1 MTGALALFPRFILT
15 AVRLVSVL
23 FADAGT
29 GGTAVDAAG
38 AETEQER
45 LERETVEIMDQLGNA
60 ILRLAYSY
68 LHNMEDAE
76 DILQETLIKFVTTKP
91 VFENEKHRKAWL
103 LTVAANLAKN
113 RIEYNR
119 VRSSEEL
126 NEEIAGAAPE
136 EEEDDLSYVWEA
148 VKKLPDNQREV
159 IHLFYQEGYKTAEI
173 ANILGRKEATIRSDL
188 KRARDKLKEIL
199 KRWENIGVTD
209 HGNWANQE
217 AMFVRQLRNMII
229 YAMAITKSA
238 RSRDESRGAHA
249 KIMLDENG
257 KRIEKDGELQF
268 YPRNDEKF
276 MFTSVVSFDA
286 ATEEPVVTYEEF
298 EHSLIKARP
307 RNYAVAK
314 KE

>member
-29 GGTAVDAAG
+29 GGTAG
-38 AETEQER
+38 AQTDSETEAER
-45 LERETVEIMDQLGNA
+45 IERETVEIMDQLGNA

-173 ANILGRKEATIRSDL
+173 ADILGRKEATIRSDL

-199 KRWENIGVTD
+199 KE
-209 HGNWANQE
+209 AN
-217 AMFVRQLRNMII
+217 
-229 YAMAITKSA
+229 
-238 RSRDESRGAHA
+238 D
-249 KIMLDENG
+249 
-257 KRIEKDGELQF
+257 
-268 YPRNDEKF
+268 
-276 MFTSVVSFDA
+276 
-286 ATEEPVVTYEEF
+286 F
-298 EHSLIKARP
+298 E
-307 RNYAVAK
+307 
-314 KE
+314 

>member
-15 AVRLVSVL
+15 AVRLVSVFL
-23 FADAGT
+23 ADAGT
-29 GGTAVDAAG
+29 GGTAVEAAG

-148 VKKLPDNQREV
+148 VKKLPDNQMEV

-199 KRWENIGVTD
+199 KE
-209 HGNWANQE
+209 AN
-217 AMFVRQLRNMII
+217 
-229 YAMAITKSA
+229 
-238 RSRDESRGAHA
+238 D
-249 KIMLDENG
+249 
-257 KRIEKDGELQF
+257 
-268 YPRNDEKF
+268 
-276 MFTSVVSFDA
+276 
-286 ATEEPVVTYEEF
+286 F
-298 EHSLIKARP
+298 E
-307 RNYAVAK
+307 
-314 KE
+314 

>member
-15 AVRLVSVL
+15 AVRLVSVFL
-23 FADAGT
+23 ADAGT
-29 GGTAVDAAG
+29 GGTAGAAAG
-38 AETEQER
+38 AETEAER
-45 LERETVEIMDQLGNA
+45 PERETVEIMDQLGNA

-199 KRWENIGVTD
+199 KE
-209 HGNWANQE
+209 AN
-217 AMFVRQLRNMII
+217 
-229 YAMAITKSA
+229 
-238 RSRDESRGAHA
+238 D
-249 KIMLDENG
+249 
-257 KRIEKDGELQF
+257 
-268 YPRNDEKF
+268 
-276 MFTSVVSFDA
+276 
-286 ATEEPVVTYEEF
+286 F
-298 EHSLIKARP
+298 E
-307 RNYAVAK
+307 
-314 KE
+314 

>member
-15 AVRLVSVL
+15 AVRLVSVFL
-23 FADAGT
+23 ADAGT
-29 GGTAVDAAG
+29 GGTAGAAAG
-38 AETEQER
+38 AETEAER

-126 NEEIAGAAPE
+126 NEEIAGATPE

-199 KRWENIGVTD
+199 KE
-209 HGNWANQE
+209 AN
-217 AMFVRQLRNMII
+217 
-229 YAMAITKSA
+229 
-238 RSRDESRGAHA
+238 D
-249 KIMLDENG
+249 
-257 KRIEKDGELQF
+257 
-268 YPRNDEKF
+268 
-276 MFTSVVSFDA
+276 
-286 ATEEPVVTYEEF
+286 F
-298 EHSLIKARP
+298 E
-307 RNYAVAK
+307 
-314 KE
+314 

>member
-1 MTGALALFPRFILT
+1 MTGTLATFPRFILT

-23 FADAGT
+23 FADAGS
-29 GGTAVDAAG
+29 GTASGADAV
-38 AETEQER
+38 AETESER
-45 LERETVEIMDQLGNA
+45 IERETVEIMDQLGNA

-76 DILQETLIKFVTTKP
+76 DILQETLIKFVTAKP

-103 LTVAANLAKN
+103 LTVTANLAKN

-136 EEEDDLSYVWEA
+136 EEEDDLSFVWEA

-199 KRWENIGVTD
+199 KE
-209 HGNWANQE
+209 AN
-217 AMFVRQLRNMII
+217 
-229 YAMAITKSA
+229 
-238 RSRDESRGAHA
+238 D
-249 KIMLDENG
+249 
-257 KRIEKDGELQF
+257 
-268 YPRNDEKF
+268 
-276 MFTSVVSFDA
+276 
-286 ATEEPVVTYEEF
+286 F
-298 EHSLIKARP
+298 E
-307 RNYAVAK
+307 
-314 KE
+314 

>member
-1 MTGALALFPRFILT
+1 MTGALAIFPRFILT

-23 FADAGT
+23 FADAGI
-29 GGTAVDAAG
+29 GTASGAG
-38 AETEQER
+38 AAAESESER
-45 LERETVEIMDQLGNA
+45 IERETVEIMDQLGNA
-60 ILRLAYSY
+60 ILRLTYSY

-76 DILQETLIKFVTTKP
+76 DILQETLIKFVTAKP

-136 EEEDDLSYVWEA
+136 EEEDDLSFVWEA

-199 KRWENIGVTD
+199 KE
-209 HGNWANQE
+209 AN
-217 AMFVRQLRNMII
+217 
-229 YAMAITKSA
+229 
-238 RSRDESRGAHA
+238 D
-249 KIMLDENG
+249 
-257 KRIEKDGELQF
+257 
-268 YPRNDEKF
+268 
-276 MFTSVVSFDA
+276 
-286 ATEEPVVTYEEF
+286 F
-298 EHSLIKARP
+298 E
-307 RNYAVAK
+307 
-314 KE
+314 

>member
-1 MTGALALFPRFILT
+1 MAGALALFPRFILT

-29 GGTAVDAAG
+29 GGTAVEAAG

-199 KRWENIGVTD
+199 KE
-209 HGNWANQE
+209 AN
-217 AMFVRQLRNMII
+217 
-229 YAMAITKSA
+229 
-238 RSRDESRGAHA
+238 D
-249 KIMLDENG
+249 
-257 KRIEKDGELQF
+257 
-268 YPRNDEKF
+268 
-276 MFTSVVSFDA
+276 
-286 ATEEPVVTYEEF
+286 F
-298 EHSLIKARP
+298 E
-307 RNYAVAK
+307 
-314 KE
+314 

>member
-15 AVRLVSVL
+15 AVRLVSVFL
-23 FADAGT
+23 ADAGT
-29 GGTAVDAAG
+29 GGTAVEAAG

-119 VRSSEEL
+119 VRSSGEL

-136 EEEDDLSYVWEA
+136 EEDDDLSYVWEA

-199 KRWENIGVTD
+199 KE
-209 HGNWANQE
+209 AN
-217 AMFVRQLRNMII
+217 
-229 YAMAITKSA
+229 
-238 RSRDESRGAHA
+238 D
-249 KIMLDENG
+249 
-257 KRIEKDGELQF
+257 
-268 YPRNDEKF
+268 
-276 MFTSVVSFDA
+276 
-286 ATEEPVVTYEEF
+286 F
-298 EHSLIKARP
+298 E
-307 RNYAVAK
+307 
-314 KE
+314 

>member
-15 AVRLVSVL
+15 AVRLVSVFL
-23 FADAGT
+23 ADAGT
-29 GGTAVDAAG
+29 GGTAVEAAG

-136 EEEDDLSYVWEA
+136 EEEDDLSFVWEA

-199 KRWENIGVTD
+199 KE
-209 HGNWANQE
+209 AN
-217 AMFVRQLRNMII
+217 
-229 YAMAITKSA
+229 
-238 RSRDESRGAHA
+238 D
-249 KIMLDENG
+249 
-257 KRIEKDGELQF
+257 
-268 YPRNDEKF
+268 
-276 MFTSVVSFDA
+276 
-286 ATEEPVVTYEEF
+286 F
-298 EHSLIKARP
+298 E
-307 RNYAVAK
+307 
-314 KE
+314 

>member
-1 MTGALALFPRFILT
+1 MTGALAIFPRFILT

-23 FADAGT
+23 FADADI
-29 GGTAVDAAG
+29 GTASGADAG
-38 AETEQER
+38 AETESER
-45 LERETVEIMDQLGNA
+45 IERETVEIMDQLGNA

-76 DILQETLIKFVTTKP
+76 DILQETLIKFVTAKP

-136 EEEDDLSYVWEA
+136 EEEDDLSFVWEA

-199 KRWENIGVTD
+199 KE
-209 HGNWANQE
+209 AN
-217 AMFVRQLRNMII
+217 
-229 YAMAITKSA
+229 
-238 RSRDESRGAHA
+238 D
-249 KIMLDENG
+249 
-257 KRIEKDGELQF
+257 
-268 YPRNDEKF
+268 
-276 MFTSVVSFDA
+276 
-286 ATEEPVVTYEEF
+286 F
-298 EHSLIKARP
+298 E
-307 RNYAVAK
+307 
-314 KE
+314 

>member
-29 GGTAVDAAG
+29 GGTAVEAAS

-199 KRWENIGVTD
+199 KE
-209 HGNWANQE
+209 AN
-217 AMFVRQLRNMII
+217 
-229 YAMAITKSA
+229 
-238 RSRDESRGAHA
+238 D
-249 KIMLDENG
+249 
-257 KRIEKDGELQF
+257 
-268 YPRNDEKF
+268 
-276 MFTSVVSFDA
+276 
-286 ATEEPVVTYEEF
+286 F
-298 EHSLIKARP
+298 E
-307 RNYAVAK
+307 
-314 KE
+314 

>member
-15 AVRLVSVL
+15 AVRLVSML

-29 GGTAVDAAG
+29 GGTAGAAAG

-148 VKKLPDNQREV
+148 VKKPPDNQREV

-199 KRWENIGVTD
+199 
-209 HGNWANQE
+209 QE
-217 AMFVRQLRNMII
+217 A
-229 YAMAITKSA
+229 
-238 RSRDESRGAHA
+238 
-249 KIMLDENG
+249 
-257 KRIEKDGELQF
+257 
-268 YPRNDEKF
+268 ND
-276 MFTSVVSFDA
+276 
-286 ATEEPVVTYEEF
+286 F
-298 EHSLIKARP
+298 E
-307 RNYAVAK
+307 
-314 KE
+314 

>member
-29 GGTAVDAAG
+29 GGTAVEAAS

-119 VRSSEEL
+119 VRNSEEL

-199 KRWENIGVTD
+199 KE
-209 HGNWANQE
+209 AN
-217 AMFVRQLRNMII
+217 
-229 YAMAITKSA
+229 
-238 RSRDESRGAHA
+238 D
-249 KIMLDENG
+249 
-257 KRIEKDGELQF
+257 
-268 YPRNDEKF
+268 
-276 MFTSVVSFDA
+276 
-286 ATEEPVVTYEEF
+286 F
-298 EHSLIKARP
+298 E
-307 RNYAVAK
+307 
-314 KE
+314 

>member
-15 AVRLVSVL
+15 AVRLVSVFL
-23 FADAGT
+23 ADAGT
-29 GGTAVDAAG
+29 GGTAGAAAG

-136 EEEDDLSYVWEA
+136 EEEDDLSFVWEA

-188 KRARDKLKEIL
+188 KRARDRLKEIL
-199 KRWENIGVTD
+199 KE
-209 HGNWANQE
+209 AN
-217 AMFVRQLRNMII
+217 
-229 YAMAITKSA
+229 
-238 RSRDESRGAHA
+238 D
-249 KIMLDENG
+249 
-257 KRIEKDGELQF
+257 
-268 YPRNDEKF
+268 
-276 MFTSVVSFDA
+276 
-286 ATEEPVVTYEEF
+286 F
-298 EHSLIKARP
+298 E
-307 RNYAVAK
+307 
-314 KE
+314 

>member
-1 MTGALALFPRFILT
+1 MQHFFRFVCIKDRSGYQGGQMTGALALFPRFILT

-29 GGTAVDAAG
+29 GGTAGAEAG

-45 LERETVEIMDQLGNA
+45 IERETVEIMDQLGNA

-76 DILQETLIKFVTTKP
+76 DILQETLIKFVTAKP

-136 EEEDDLSYVWEA
+136 EEEDDLSFVWEA

-173 ANILGRKEATIRSDL
+173 ADILGRKEATIRSDL

-199 KRWENIGVTD
+199 KE
-209 HGNWANQE
+209 AN
-217 AMFVRQLRNMII
+217 
-229 YAMAITKSA
+229 
-238 RSRDESRGAHA
+238 D
-249 KIMLDENG
+249 
-257 KRIEKDGELQF
+257 
-268 YPRNDEKF
+268 
-276 MFTSVVSFDA
+276 
-286 ATEEPVVTYEEF
+286 F
-298 EHSLIKARP
+298 E
-307 RNYAVAK
+307 
-314 KE
+314 

>member
-136 EEEDDLSYVWEA
+136 EEDDDLSYVWEA

-199 KRWENIGVTD
+199 KE
-209 HGNWANQE
+209 AN
-217 AMFVRQLRNMII
+217 
-229 YAMAITKSA
+229 
-238 RSRDESRGAHA
+238 D
-249 KIMLDENG
+249 
-257 KRIEKDGELQF
+257 
-268 YPRNDEKF
+268 
-276 MFTSVVSFDA
+276 
-286 ATEEPVVTYEEF
+286 F
-298 EHSLIKARP
+298 E
-307 RNYAVAK
+307 
-314 KE
+314 

>member
-15 AVRLVSVL
+15 AVRLVSVFL
-23 FADAGT
+23 ADAGT
-29 GGTAVDAAG
+29 GGTAVEAAG
-38 AETEQER
+38 AETEHER

-136 EEEDDLSYVWEA
+136 EEDDDLSYVWEA

-199 KRWENIGVTD
+199 KE
-209 HGNWANQE
+209 AN
-217 AMFVRQLRNMII
+217 
-229 YAMAITKSA
+229 
-238 RSRDESRGAHA
+238 D
-249 KIMLDENG
+249 
-257 KRIEKDGELQF
+257 
-268 YPRNDEKF
+268 
-276 MFTSVVSFDA
+276 
-286 ATEEPVVTYEEF
+286 F
-298 EHSLIKARP
+298 E
-307 RNYAVAK
+307 
-314 KE
+314 

>member
-1 MTGALALFPRFILT
+1 MTGALAIFPRFILT

-23 FADAGT
+23 FADAGI
-29 GGTAVDAAG
+29 GTVSGADAG
-38 AETEQER
+38 AETESER
-45 LERETVEIMDQLGNA
+45 IERETVEIMDQLGNA

-76 DILQETLIKFVTTKP
+76 DILQETLIKFVTAKP

-136 EEEDDLSYVWEA
+136 EEEDDLSFVWEA

-173 ANILGRKEATIRSDL
+173 AEILGRKEATIRSDL

-199 KRWENIGVTD
+199 KE
-209 HGNWANQE
+209 AN
-217 AMFVRQLRNMII
+217 
-229 YAMAITKSA
+229 
-238 RSRDESRGAHA
+238 D
-249 KIMLDENG
+249 
-257 KRIEKDGELQF
+257 
-268 YPRNDEKF
+268 
-276 MFTSVVSFDA
+276 
-286 ATEEPVVTYEEF
+286 F
-298 EHSLIKARP
+298 E
-307 RNYAVAK
+307 
-314 KE
+314 

>member
-1 MTGALALFPRFILT
+1 MTGTLALFPRFILT

-23 FADAGT
+23 FADAGI
-29 GGTAVDAAG
+29 GTPSGAA
-38 AETEQER
+38 AETESER

-76 DILQETLIKFVTTKP
+76 DILQETLIKFVTAKP

-119 VRSSEEL
+119 VRAGEEL

-136 EEEDDLSYVWEA
+136 EEEDDLSFVWEA

-173 ANILGRKEATIRSDL
+173 AKILGRKEATIRSDL
-188 KRARDKLKEIL
+188 KRARDKLKELL
-199 KRWENIGVTD
+199 KE
-209 HGNWANQE
+209 AN
-217 AMFVRQLRNMII
+217 
-229 YAMAITKSA
+229 
-238 RSRDESRGAHA
+238 D
-249 KIMLDENG
+249 
-257 KRIEKDGELQF
+257 
-268 YPRNDEKF
+268 
-276 MFTSVVSFDA
+276 
-286 ATEEPVVTYEEF
+286 F
-298 EHSLIKARP
+298 E
-307 RNYAVAK
+307 
-314 KE
+314 

>member
-15 AVRLVSVL
+15 AVRLVSVFL
-23 FADAGT
+23 ADAGT
-29 GGTAVDAAG
+29 GGTAGAQDS

-199 KRWENIGVTD
+199 KE
-209 HGNWANQE
+209 AN
-217 AMFVRQLRNMII
+217 
-229 YAMAITKSA
+229 
-238 RSRDESRGAHA
+238 D
-249 KIMLDENG
+249 
-257 KRIEKDGELQF
+257 
-268 YPRNDEKF
+268 
-276 MFTSVVSFDA
+276 
-286 ATEEPVVTYEEF
+286 F
-298 EHSLIKARP
+298 E
-307 RNYAVAK
+307 
-314 KE
+314 

>member
-29 GGTAVDAAG
+29 GGDAGARAN
-38 AETEQER
+38 AETEAER
-45 LERETVEIMDQLGNA
+45 IERETVEIMDQLGNA

-76 DILQETLIKFVTTKP
+76 DILQETLIKFVTAKP

-173 ANILGRKEATIRSDL
+173 ADILGRKEATIRSDL

-199 KRWENIGVTD
+199 KE
-209 HGNWANQE
+209 AN
-217 AMFVRQLRNMII
+217 
-229 YAMAITKSA
+229 
-238 RSRDESRGAHA
+238 D
-249 KIMLDENG
+249 
-257 KRIEKDGELQF
+257 
-268 YPRNDEKF
+268 
-276 MFTSVVSFDA
+276 
-286 ATEEPVVTYEEF
+286 F
-298 EHSLIKARP
+298 E
-307 RNYAVAK
+307 
-314 KE
+314 

>member
-15 AVRLVSVL
+15 AVRLVSVFL
-23 FADAGT
+23 ADAGT
-29 GGTAVDAAG
+29 GGTAVEAAG

-45 LERETVEIMDQLGNA
+45 LERESVEIMDQLGNA

-136 EEEDDLSYVWEA
+136 EEDDDLSYVWEA

-199 KRWENIGVTD
+199 KE
-209 HGNWANQE
+209 AN
-217 AMFVRQLRNMII
+217 
-229 YAMAITKSA
+229 
-238 RSRDESRGAHA
+238 D
-249 KIMLDENG
+249 
-257 KRIEKDGELQF
+257 
-268 YPRNDEKF
+268 
-276 MFTSVVSFDA
+276 
-286 ATEEPVVTYEEF
+286 F
-298 EHSLIKARP
+298 E
-307 RNYAVAK
+307 
-314 KE
+314 

>member
-1 MTGALALFPRFILT
+1 MTGALAIFPRFILT

-29 GGTAVDAAG
+29 RTASGAGAA
-38 AETEQER
+38 AETENER
-45 LERETVEIMDQLGNA
+45 IERETVEIMDQLGNA

-76 DILQETLIKFVTTKP
+76 DILQETLIKFVTAKP

-136 EEEDDLSYVWEA
+136 EEDEDLSFVWEA
-148 VKKLPDNQREV
+148 VKSLPDNQREV

-173 ANILGRKEATIRSDL
+173 AKILGRKESTIRSDL
-188 KRARDKLKEIL
+188 KRAREKLKEIL
-199 KRWENIGVTD
+199 K
-209 HGNWANQE
+209 E
-217 AMFVRQLRNMII
+217 A
-229 YAMAITKSA
+229 
-238 RSRDESRGAHA
+238 D
-249 KIMLDENG
+249 D
-257 KRIEKDGELQF
+257 
-268 YPRNDEKF
+268 
-276 MFTSVVSFDA
+276 
-286 ATEEPVVTYEEF
+286 F
-298 EHSLIKARP
+298 E
-307 RNYAVAK
+307 
-314 KE
+314 